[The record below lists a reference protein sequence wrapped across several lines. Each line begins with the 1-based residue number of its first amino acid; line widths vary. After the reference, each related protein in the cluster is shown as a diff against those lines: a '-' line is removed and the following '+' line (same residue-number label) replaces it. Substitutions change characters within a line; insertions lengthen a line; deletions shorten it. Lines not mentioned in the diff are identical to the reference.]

1 MDCEE
6 ITFEIPVKFIF
17 FDLIV
22 KKIEKKSPVTLLLIL
37 TQFILI
43 DVAKTIVLLMIEGSE
58 FLNIENMDFSRLN
71 LANVNFSKAF
81 INESD
86 FSHSKMNGA
95 NFTKTNIVR
104 SNFNNSKLVFARL
117 AECFILES
125 GFCNVN
131 MELTSFND
139 AKVNN
144 SDMTNSKLNNAD
156 CSYSNFYKTN
166 LSGVEF
172 NINTILRKTSFENT
186 CGENFE
192 NLKTSCSW
200 TIKKEYGSKIPTFV
214 YK

>member
-6 ITFEIPVKFIF
+6 ITLEIPAKFIF

-43 DVAKTIVLLMIEGSE
+43 DVAKTIVLLMIEGPE
-58 FLNIENMDFSRLN
+58 FLNIENMDFSGLN

-95 NFTKTNIVR
+95 NFTKTNIVK

-117 AECFILES
+117 ANCFILES

-172 NINTILRKTSFENT
+172 NINTILRKTSFDNT
-186 CGENFE
+186 YGENFG
-192 NLKTSCSW
+192 NLKISCSW

-214 YK
+214 Y